1 MVEKCLPLV
10 VRLKNSTLIYLGV
23 DEQDF
28 LPYFYRT
35 ETKKST
41 FSLLPGRTV
50 YPSATGGLPDRE
62 QCTSPTTFSALT
74 YW

>member
-1 MVEKCLPLV
+1 MVEKRLPLV

-28 LPYFYRT
+28 LPYFYHT

-41 FSLLPGRTV
+41 LSLLYFKAGLYTQRRQTV
-50 YPSATGGLPDRE
+50 YQMESNAVVLPLSAH
-62 QCTSPTTFSALT
+62 
-74 YW
+74 